1 MIYLELLLS
10 FFQIGLLSFGGG
22 MAALPLISQQVVDK
36 HGWLTMGEFTD
47 LITISEMT
55 PGPIGINS
63 STFVG
68 IRVAGIPGAVVAMIG
83 YVAPACVLVSVLAKL
98 YEKYRDMTY
107 IQGTLRGLRPA
118 IVALI
123 AAAGVNILLLALTG
137 EGEASF
143 NFIGLG
149 LFAAAFLVLR
159 RWKPNPIYVML
170 GCAFGGGIFNPFT
183 GGGCGKTLN
192 LQGAGAYPPAP
203 CGDPWKGAAIRNS
216 P

>member
-1 MIYLELLLS
+1 MNYLELLLS
-10 FFQIGLLSFGGG
+10 FFQIGLLSFGGD

-68 IRVAGIPGAVVAMIG
+68 IRVAGIPGAVVAMVG
-83 YVAPACVLVSVLAKL
+83 YVIPAIVLVTLLARL

-123 AAAGVNILLLALTG
+123 AAAGVNILILALTG
-137 EGEASF
+137 EGEAAF

-149 LFAAAFLVLR
+149 LFAAAFVVLR

-170 GCAFGGGIFNPFT
+170 GCCVLGGLLYPFT
-183 GGGCGKTLN
+183 GGV
-192 LQGAGAYPPAP
+192 
-203 CGDPWKGAAIRNS
+203 
-216 P
+216 

>member
-68 IRVAGIPGAVVAMIG
+68 IRVAGVPGAVIAMIG
-83 YVAPACVLVSVLAKL
+83 YVLPACVLVSVLAKL

-137 EGEASF
+137 DGEAAC

-149 LFAAAFLVLR
+149 LFAAAFLVLW

-170 GCAFGGGIFNPFT
+170 LCGLLGGILYPFT
-183 GGGCGKTLN
+183 GGG
-192 LQGAGAYPPAP
+192 
-203 CGDPWKGAAIRNS
+203 
-216 P
+216 

>member
-1 MIYLELLLS
+1 MMATYLDLLLS
-10 FFQIGLLSFGGG
+10 FFQIGILSFGGG

-36 HGWLTMGEFTD
+36 HGWLTLGEFTD

-68 IRVAGIPGAVVAMIG
+68 IRVAGVPGAVIAMIG
-83 YVAPACVLVSVLAKL
+83 YVLPACVLVSVLAKL

-137 EGEASF
+137 EG
-143 NFIGLG
+143 
-149 LFAAAFLVLR
+149 
-159 RWKPNPIYVML
+159 
-170 GCAFGGGIFNPFT
+170 
-183 GGGCGKTLN
+183 
-192 LQGAGAYPPAP
+192 
-203 CGDPWKGAAIRNS
+203 
-216 P
+216 

>member
-1 MIYLELLLS
+1 MRIYLELLLS

-22 MAALPLISQQVVDK
+22 MAALPLISQQVVDR
-36 HGWLTMGEFTD
+36 HGWLTLGEFTD

-55 PGPIGINS
+55 PGPIGINA

-68 IRVAGIPGAVVAMIG
+68 IRVAGVPGAVIAMIG
-83 YVAPACVLVSVLAKL
+83 YVLPACVLVSVLAKL

-123 AAAGVNILLLALTG
+123 AAAGVNILLLALAG
-137 EGEASF
+137 EGEGSV
-143 NFIGLG
+143 NLVGLA
-149 LFAAAFLVLR
+149 LFAAAFLTLR

-170 GCAFGGGIFNPFT
+170 GCGV
-183 GGGCGKTLN
+183 L
-192 LQGAGAYPPAP
+192 GAVLYPLLGMAV
-203 CGDPWKGAAIRNS
+203 
-216 P
+216 

>member
-1 MIYLELLLS
+1 MIYLELFIS
-10 FFQIGLLSFGGG
+10 FLKIGLFSFGGG
-22 MAALPLISQQVVDK
+22 YAAMPLIQDQVVTA
-36 HGWLTMGEFTD
+36 HRWLSMPEFTD

-68 IRVAGIPGAVVAMIG
+68 IRVAGVPGAVIAMIG
-83 YVAPACVLVSVLAKL
+83 YVLPACVLVSVLAKL

-137 EGEASF
+137 EGEAAF

-149 LFAAAFLVLR
+149 IFAAAFLVLR
-159 RWKPNPIYVML
+159 RWKPNPIVVML
-170 GCAFGGGIFNPFT
+170 GCGVLGGI
-183 GGGCGKTLN
+183 L
-192 LQGAGAYPPAP
+192 YPIV
-203 CGDPWKGAAIRNS
+203 GRI
-216 P
+216 

>member
-1 MIYLELLLS
+1 MNYLELLLS

-68 IRVAGIPGAVVAMIG
+68 IRVAGIPGAVVAMVG
-83 YVAPACVLVSVLAKL
+83 YVVPAIVLVTLLARL

-123 AAAGVNILLLALTG
+123 AAAGVNILILALTG
-137 EGEASF
+137 EGEAAF

-149 LFAAAFLVLR
+149 LFAAAFVVLR

-170 GCAFGGGIFNPFT
+170 GCGVLGGLLYPFT
-183 GGGCGKTLN
+183 GGV
-192 LQGAGAYPPAP
+192 
-203 CGDPWKGAAIRNS
+203 
-216 P
+216 